1 MKKLSV
7 SASITL
13 SIGLAMIIVGAVLRS
28 IWGLSAGAGST
39 FNAATLATA
48 FESVGYVLAV
58 ISGVI
63 LAAYFIVGAVKGEST
78 KKVTIA
84 TIVLLA
90 VGLAMVVIGAVLG
103 SVTSLGGVLSAD
115 KPFIATNISSAL
127 NTIGYLMAMLS
138 GVVLAAVC
146 VSGAFNKEK

>member
-28 IWGLSAGAGST
+28 IWGLSTAAGSS
-39 FNAATLATA
+39 FNATTLATA

-58 ISGVI
+58 ISGVV
-63 LAAYFIVGAVKGEST
+63 LTAYFIVGAIKGENT
-78 KKVTIA
+78 KKVTVA
-84 TIVLLA
+84 TSVLLA
-90 VGLAMVVIGAVLG
+90 VGLAMVVVGAVLG
-103 SVTSLGGVLSAD
+103 SITSLGGVLAAD